1 MEELSKPE
9 TVVGFVGE
17 QPWLRMAKGVLQF
30 VGGGLVALHEE
41 KGATQLHKGENPG
54 DREIRERLGDL
65 GVATDQAATL
75 GRTWAPAAAPAAASP
90 GPAPSSPQTPPG
102 ALLTMSF
109 EEFAA
114 AAAVHIK
121 LSRPP
126 DATPATTKPTGAESV
141 PDGPSKG
148 LKDEA
153 DTPPANTSAPEA
165 PRYPRSL
172 EELVQMA
179 SPTGASGAPPPAV
192 SVDDAAD
199 AQERLLK
206 DRLDHLEAKA
216 MEMEELLMA
225 LDEEGDRDLVA
236 APTEGD
242 DSNSIMAPIT
252 AKAPVEIIAHDR
264 AGLETADSTPPQAG
278 SSLRNHEVATVV
290 QGPWPVSRGEDDAA
304 GTGRPEPGGS
314 DETRAQRVARLE
326 QTFDQFGR
334 MVERLAA
341 RSRGKRP
348 PPS

>member
-9 TVVGFVGE
+9 TVVGVVGE

-41 KGATQLHKGENPG
+41 KGSTQLHKGENPG

-75 GRTWAPAAAPAAASP
+75 GRAWAPTAAPAAASP
-90 GPAPSSPQTPPG
+90 GPAPSAPQTPTG

-109 EEFAA
+109 DEFAA
-114 AAAVHIK
+114 AAAVHIT

-126 DATPATTKPTGAESV
+126 DATPAATKLTGAEPV

-148 LKDEA
+148 PKDEA
-153 DTPPANTSAPEA
+153 DTPPTNTSAPEA

-179 SPTGASGAPPPAV
+179 SPAGASGAPRPAV

-206 DRLDHLEAKA
+206 DRLDRLEAKV

-225 LDEEGDRDLVA
+225 LDEEGDSDLVT

-242 DSNSIMAPIT
+242 DSNSITTPIT
-252 AKAPVEIIAHDR
+252 AKAPVE
-264 AGLETADSTPPQAG
+264 AGLETADSTPPHAG
-278 SSLRNHEVATVV
+278 SSLRSHEVATVV

-326 QTFDQFGR
+326 QTFDQFGK
-334 MVERLAA
+334 MVARLAA

-348 PPS
+348 PPG

>member
-9 TVVGFVGE
+9 TVVGE
-17 QPWLRMAKGVLQF
+17 QPWLRMVKGVLQF

-75 GRTWAPAAAPAAASP
+75 GRTWAPAAAPASP
-90 GPAPSSPQTPPG
+90 GPAPSSPQTPTG
-102 ALLTMSF
+102 AILTMSF
-109 EEFAA
+109 EEFSA
-114 AAAVHIK
+114 AAAVHII

-126 DATPATTKPTGAESV
+126 DATPAATKPTGAESG
-141 PDGPSKG
+141 PDEPSKG
-148 LKDEA
+148 PKNEA

-179 SPTGASGAPPPAV
+179 SPAGAPGAPPPAV
-192 SVDDAAD
+192 SVADAAN
-199 AQERLLK
+199 AQERLLNG
-206 DRLDHLEAKA
+206 RLDHLEAKI
-216 MEMEELLMA
+216 MELEELLMA
-225 LDEEGDRDLVA
+225 LDEEGDRSLVT

-242 DSNSIMAPIT
+242 DSNSITAPIT
-252 AKAPVEIIAHDR
+252 AKAPVK
-264 AGLETADSTPPQAG
+264 AGLETAESTPPQAG
-278 SSLRNHEVATVV
+278 SSLRNQEVATVV
-290 QGPWPVSRGEDDAA
+290 QGPWPASRGEDDAA
-304 GTGRPEPGGS
+304 GAGRPEPGGS

-326 QTFDQFGR
+326 QTFDQFEK
-334 MVERLAA
+334 MVARLAA

>member
-90 GPAPSSPQTPPG
+90 GPAPSSPKTPTG
-102 ALLTMSF
+102 AILTMSF

-114 AAAVHIK
+114 AAAVHIT

-126 DATPATTKPTGAESV
+126 DATPAATKPTGAESV
-141 PDGPSKG
+141 PDEPSKG
-148 LKDEA
+148 PKDEA

-179 SPTGASGAPPPAV
+179 SPAGASGASPPAV
-192 SVDDAAD
+192 SVADAAN
-199 AQERLLK
+199 AQDRLLNG
-206 DRLDHLEAKA
+206 RLDHLEAKI

-225 LDEEGDRDLVA
+225 LDEEGDRGLVT

-242 DSNSIMAPIT
+242 DIHSITAPII
-252 AKAPVEIIAHDR
+252 AKAPVE
-264 AGLETADSTPPQAG
+264 AGLDAADSTHPQAG

-290 QGPWPVSRGEDDAA
+290 QGPWPASRGEDDAIGA
-304 GTGRPEPGGS
+304 AQPERGGS
-314 DETRAQRVARLE
+314 DDVRAQRVARLE
-326 QTFDQFGR
+326 QTFDQFGK
-334 MVERLAA
+334 MVARLAA

>member
-9 TVVGFVGE
+9 TVVGVVGE

-75 GRTWAPAAAPAAASP
+75 GRAWAPAAAPAAASP
-90 GPAPSSPQTPPG
+90 RPAPSAPQTPTG
-102 ALLTMSF
+102 TLLTMSF
-109 EEFAA
+109 DEFAA
-114 AAAVHIK
+114 AAAVHIT

-126 DATPATTKPTGAESV
+126 DATPAATKPTAAESV
-141 PDGPSKG
+141 PDKPSKG
-148 LKDEA
+148 PKDEA

-179 SPTGASGAPPPAV
+179 SPAGASGARPPAV

-206 DRLDHLEAKA
+206 DRLDRLEAKV

-225 LDEEGDRDLVA
+225 LDEEGDRGLVT

-242 DSNSIMAPIT
+242 DIDSITAPIT
-252 AKAPVEIIAHDR
+252 AKAPVEASLDT
-264 AGLETADSTPPQAG
+264 AGETLPQAG
-278 SSLRNHEVATVV
+278 SSLRNNEVATVV
-290 QGPWPVSRGEDDAA
+290 QGPWPASRGEDDAVGA
-304 GTGRPEPGGS
+304 ARPERGGS
-314 DETRAQRVARLE
+314 DDARAQRTARLE
-326 QTFDQFGR
+326 QTFDQLEK
-334 MVERLAA
+334 VVARLAA